1 MDRATPP
8 GNVHGSVTLDGFDL
22 RLLARLQ
29 EDGRLTNMELAERVG
44 LSASQCSRRRTAL
57 EKAGVIR
64 GYEARLSADLLGFG
78 MTVLI
83 QVTLSSHSGDNA
95 RRFRDLVA
103 RVDAIQD
110 AFATTGDADYL
121 LKAVLPDLKA
131 LSVLMNETLLAH
143 ESVAQVRSSL
153 VLERL
158 KETAR
163 LPVTELRRGCR

>member
-1 MDRATPP
+1 MDRADSP
-8 GNVHGSVTLDGFDL
+8 GGVHGMAALDAFDL

-29 EDGRLTNMELAERVG
+29 EDGRLTNMELAERIG

-64 GYEARLSADLLGFG
+64 GYEAKLSAELLGFG
-78 MTVLI
+78 VTVLI
-83 QVTLSSHSGDNA
+83 QVTLSRHSGDNA

-110 AFATTGDADYL
+110 AFATTGDADYV

-131 LSVLMNETLLAH
+131 LSVLVNETLLSH
-143 ESVAQVRSSL
+143 ESVAQVRSSV
-153 VLERL
+153 VLDRL

-163 LPVTELRRGCR
+163 LPVLDFRHGRR